1 MSTKLID
8 YILFYSLLIITLA
21 PPIYFWIKWIRNAI
35 KNNDIIGRIASI
47 SSFALFLSGLMISWF
62 GPEDPFEHNTIV
74 LTMTGAYL
82 VFHFFFA
89 FTIPIVYFFSR
100 WLLKVLK

>member
-1 MSTKLID
+1 MID
-8 YILFYSLLIITLA
+8 YILFSLLVLIFLS
-21 PPIYFWIKWIRNAI
+21 PPIYLWTKWIRNAI
-35 KNNDIIGRIASI
+35 KNNNRIGRIASI
-47 SSFALFLSGLMISWF
+47 SSFALFISGWMISWF

-89 FTIPIVYFFSR
+89 FTIPIVYFFSK
-100 WLLKVLK
+100 WLLKLLK